1 MDSLIPRRPRHA
13 TVVAYLALF
22 VALGGSSYAALRVSS
37 GQIAD
42 NGVRSKDIRNNDVR
56 GRDIRRGTLGS
67 SDVADGSLRAE
78 DFKAGELPAGPRGA
92 TGAPGEAGAQGTPGV
107 SGLQK
112 VFGQSAN
119 NSNSFKFASA
129 TCPAG
134 KRAIG
139 SGGQVGGVTGTF
151 PNELADV
158 VITFIEPSDENTV
171 PGSVTVFALEEEP
184 TMANWFVQASAI
196 CANVS

>member
-22 VALGGSSYAALRVSS
+22 VALGGSSYAALKVGS

-78 DFKAGELPAGPRGA
+78 DFEAGELPAGPRGA
-92 TGAPGEAGAQGTPGV
+92 TGAPGAPGTPGV
-107 SGLQK
+107 SGLEK
-112 VFGQSAN
+112 VVGNSAN
-119 NSNSFKFASA
+119 NSNSFKSAIA
-129 TCPAG
+129 TCPPG

-139 SGGQVGGVTGTF
+139 SGGQVGGVTGVF

-171 PGSVTVFALEEEP
+171 PGSVGVFALEEEP
-184 TMANWFVQASAI
+184 TAANWFVQATAM